1 MTDAEVIDLL
11 RARFYEHFADAV
23 AEKVVAADAV
33 DVLYRVAT
41 APHETLPS
49 AARHRVLFRSAYVLE
64 RVYFT
69 ARARFLPLADDFCRR
84 AYPEC
89 CDASARRHFG
99 KMMSDLLTRVRPD
112 APTLGRIAETAAE
125 WAVDPQSKV
134 AVRVWAVEVLKRC
147 RGRVAWVDE
156 VWDDVVEA
164 QARGATPGI
173 VSRLRR
179 SWRR

>member
-11 RARFYEHFADAV
+11 QARFYDRFADTV
-23 AEKVVAADAV
+23 AERITAADAV
-33 DVLYRVAT
+33 GALYRVAT
-41 APHETLPS
+41 SPHETLPA

-64 RVYFT
+64 RVYFS
-69 ARARFLPLADDFCRR
+69 APASFLPFAEDFCRQ

-89 CDASARRHFG
+89 RDESARRCFG
-99 KMMSDLLTRVRPD
+99 KIMSDLLTRVRPD

-125 WAVDPQSKV
+125 WAVDLQSKV
-134 AVRVWAVEVLKRC
+134 AVRVWAVEVLKQC